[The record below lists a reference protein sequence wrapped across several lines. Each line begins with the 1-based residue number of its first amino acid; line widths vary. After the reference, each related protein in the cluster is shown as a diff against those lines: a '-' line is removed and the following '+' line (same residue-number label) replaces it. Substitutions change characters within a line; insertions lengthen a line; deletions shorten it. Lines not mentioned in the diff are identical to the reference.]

1 MAARKIAAKTVKK
14 PVAKRAR
21 TVAPAAS
28 AKKRTLKTKSTTK
41 PVVAPAAPANAARAV
56 MLAGL
61 GAAERAAA
69 RLQGNAQKIYG
80 AISRETE
87 RLSEMTAD
95 AAQALSRKAGVFV
108 KEGRK
113 IQTNVQ
119 ATAEAKARD
128 VAKEV
133 KAFANKSDK
142 SFKKNMKGTVET
154 ISASAK
160 EGVTRLEQVFEARVA
175 KTLNTFGVPS
185 SQNVRQLQSRMTE
198 LQKAL
203 GQLNKRGIRA

>member
-14 PVAKRAR
+14 PVAKRA
-21 TVAPAAS
+21 TTIAPAAS

-41 PVVAPAAPANAARAV
+41 PVATPATAARAV

-69 RLQGNAQKIYG
+69 RLQGNAQKVYG

-87 RLSEMTAD
+87 RLSEMTAA
-95 AAQALSRKAGVFV
+95 AAQALSHKAGVFV

-119 ATAEAKARD
+119 ATAEAKAREL
-128 VAKEV
+128 AKEV

-203 GQLNKRGIRA
+203 GQLNKRGLRA